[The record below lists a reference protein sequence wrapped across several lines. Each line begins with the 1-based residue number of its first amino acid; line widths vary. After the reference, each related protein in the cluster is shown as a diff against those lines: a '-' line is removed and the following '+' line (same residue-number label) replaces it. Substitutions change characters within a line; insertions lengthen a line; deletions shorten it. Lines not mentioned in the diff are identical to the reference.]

1 MSNTKELLSEEASV
15 AQLGVFFDYLKTKG
29 RSSIL
34 IKAMEADYVVALD
47 KNGLKKIRQLTKEMR
62 ELMRETFSQEQR
74 MECLQ
79 LMASRGV
86 LKEENFE
93 ALKVDKLLEKNNIS
107 TREEFESLMAF
118 VNEHSQNGE
127 SLKKIDLANKIL
139 HQFTLAQKS
148 KANATK

>member
-1 MSNTKELLSEEASV
+1 MSNAKPLMSEEASV
-15 AQLGVFFDYLKTKG
+15 AQLGVFFDYLKSKG

-34 IKAMEADYVVALD
+34 IKAMEADYSVALE
-47 KNGLKKIRQLTKEMR
+47 KSGFKKIRQLTKEMR

-79 LMASRGV
+79 LMVNRGV

-93 ALKVDKLLEKNNIS
+93 ALKVDELLAKNKIS
-107 TREEFESLMAF
+107 TQEDFESLMAF
-118 VNEHSQNGE
+118 VNEHSQNSE

-139 HQFTLAQKS
+139 HQFTLVKKS
-148 KANATK
+148 KLNPTK

>member
-1 MSNTKELLSEEASV
+1 MNKEASA

-34 IKAMEADYVVALD
+34 IKAMEADYIVALD
-47 KNGLKKIRQLTKEMR
+47 KNQLKKIRQLAKEMR
-62 ELMRETFSQEQR
+62 EVMRETFSLEQR
-74 MECLQ
+74 MECRQ

-86 LKEENFE
+86 LNEENFE
-93 ALKVDKLLEKNNIS
+93 APKVDELLAKSKIT

-127 SLKKIDLANKIL
+127 FSEKIDLANKIL
-139 HQFTLAQKS
+139 HQFTLVKKS
-148 KANATK
+148 KRNAAK